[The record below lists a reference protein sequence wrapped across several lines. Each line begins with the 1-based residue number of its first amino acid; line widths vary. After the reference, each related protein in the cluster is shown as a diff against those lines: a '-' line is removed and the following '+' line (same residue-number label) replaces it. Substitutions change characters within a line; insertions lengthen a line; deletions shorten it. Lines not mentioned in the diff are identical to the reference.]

1 MREHN
6 NDTQLVTGRQL
17 NILYFMVAYMLGMTD
32 WLQLATYSLRE
43 HDYPH
48 SSEGS
53 LLPTLH
59 INDLCMEATFFIEAN
74 INYCRTISTGCSC
87 CYKMQL
93 LQPYLPEIFL
103 IQYSI
108 KCWNFNTAC
117 HLEFILVKLI
127 HQLHDWIVWNGG
139 KERRVCVDKVNHLV
153 VSLSLFPQFVWRI
166 PRSL

>member
-53 LLPTLH
+53 LLPTPH
-59 INDLCMEATFFIEAN
+59 INDPCMEATFFIEAK
-74 INYCRTISTGCSC
+74 Y
-87 CYKMQL
+87 QL
-93 LQPYLPEIFL
+93 LQNHINWLQLLLQNAAAAALPARDCLNSILNQVLKF
-103 IQYSI
+103 QYCLPPGIYFSQI
-108 KCWNFNTAC
+108 DPSTTRLDRLKW
-117 HLEFILVKLI
+117 
-127 HQLHDWIVWNGG
+127 W
-139 KERRVCVDKVNHLV
+139 ERTESMCR
-153 VSLSLFPQFVWRI
+153 QG
-166 PRSL
+166 